1 MLVSIRRRLGV
12 RLRSALA
19 AAVVVAIA
27 SLLAGAVLLVTAR
40 SILLDNISTAA
51 NDRATQIAAGLKTGS
66 DLTTLLRPS
75 ARDRTVVQANAGS
88 GQVVGRPYALAGQ
101 APISPMRPS
110 PGDHDNEERR
120 L

>member
-40 SILLDNISTAA
+40 SILLDNISTTA
-51 NDRATQIAAGLKTGS
+51 NDRAAQIAAGLKTGS

-75 ARDRTVVQANAGS
+75 AGDRTVVQVIDGS
-88 GQVVGRPYALAGQ
+88 GQVVGRSDALAGQ
-101 APISPMRPS
+101 GPISPMRPA
-110 PGDHDNEERR
+110 PGGHDNQER
-120 L
+120 